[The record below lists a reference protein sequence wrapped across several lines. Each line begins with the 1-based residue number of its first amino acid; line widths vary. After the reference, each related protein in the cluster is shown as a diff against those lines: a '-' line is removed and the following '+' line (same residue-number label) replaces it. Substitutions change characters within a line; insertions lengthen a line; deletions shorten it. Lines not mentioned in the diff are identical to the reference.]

1 MSFRIENKY
10 QLSTAKLSEFFMF
23 LNDYSAKEM
32 YPTRLI
38 KSIYFDNQN
47 FSAYR
52 ESIEGVVPRKKIR
65 IRNYPN
71 TSINFNLEIKINS
84 INGKFKTTKKD
95 IDFINILKNGYHDCN
110 YGLCHPVIEVSYYR
124 KYFSIFNLRVTLD
137 TSISYR
143 EYNKKKII
151 SYDDT
156 SIMEVKCQ
164 NLDNLNFI
172 DTKIPFKKTRFSKY
186 CNAVDELYAV
196 GHNIYV

>member
-10 QLSTAKLSEFFMF
+10 QLSTAKLSEFFIF
-23 LNDYSAKEM
+23 LNDYSAEEM

-38 KSIYFDNQN
+38 KSVYFDNQN

-110 YGLCHPVIEVSYYR
+110 YGYMAL
-124 KYFSIFNLRVTLD
+124 L
-137 TSISYR
+137 
-143 EYNKKKII
+143 
-151 SYDDT
+151 
-156 SIMEVKCQ
+156 
-164 NLDNLNFI
+164 
-172 DTKIPFKKTRFSKY
+172 
-186 CNAVDELYAV
+186 
-196 GHNIYV
+196 